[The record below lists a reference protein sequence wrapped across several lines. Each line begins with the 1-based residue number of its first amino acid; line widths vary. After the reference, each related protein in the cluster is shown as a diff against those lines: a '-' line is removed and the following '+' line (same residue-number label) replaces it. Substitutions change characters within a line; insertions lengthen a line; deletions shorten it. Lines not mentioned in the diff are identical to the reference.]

1 MTSRAG
7 DENSS
12 GQALESA
19 AEVFDEGRPR
29 LFGIAYRIVG
39 SVAEAEDIVQ
49 EAWLRWQET
58 DRSVVRNPAGFLTTV
73 TTRLALNTLD
83 SARFRREQYV
93 GSWLPEPVETSADP
107 TLGAETAEALD
118 AAVLVLM
125 EKLSP
130 EHRAAYVLR
139 EAFVYPYDDIA
150 EVLDTTAPNVRQLVS
165 RARKHIQSTRRDPV
179 DPAQHRALLEAFV
192 GAARDGDLERL
203 ELTLAADVVSTS
215 DGAGIAPRAARRP
228 VVGRDKVARF
238 VAGWADWWAGTSLT
252 WLETNGRPSV
262 LVTRGDTALALLSV
276 STSAAGIDQLMW
288 VMAPAKLTHL
298 PG

>member
-1 MTSRAG
+1 MG
-7 DENSS
+7 EELD
-12 GQALESA
+12 SA
-19 AEVFDEGRPR
+19 ADLFDEGRPR
-29 LFGIAYRIVG
+29 LFGIAYRILG

-49 EAWLRWQET
+49 DAWLRWQAT
-58 DRSVVRNPAGFLTTV
+58 DRSSVENPMGFLTTV

-83 SARFRREQYV
+83 SARVRREHYV

-125 EKLSP
+125 ERLSP

-139 EAFVYPYDDIA
+139 EAFAYPYDEIA
-150 EVLDTTAPNVRQLVS
+150 QILETTAPNARQLVS
-165 RARKHIQSTRRDPV
+165 RAKKQVQSSRREPV
-179 DPAQHRALLEAFV
+179 DPARHRALLEAFV
-192 GAARDGDLERL
+192 VAARDGDLERL
-203 ELTLAADVVSTS
+203 EEILSADVVSTS

-238 VAGWADWWAGTSLT
+238 VAGWSDWWTDATLT

-262 LVTRGDTALALLSV
+262 LVSRGETPLAVLSI
-276 STSAAGIDQLMW
+276 STSGEEIDQLLW

-298 PG
+298 PA